1 MSLELPGYVLD
12 VFALV
17 GLPWPNVDEDELR
30 GRARDL
36 RGFAGHFTDLAS
48 QSHQAVADLA
58 EVTGAEA
65 LKALAAEWDRF
76 HSVLAHFPGPAGMF
90 ADALDVAADVVVA
103 QKGAVIAAAVAIN
116 GSFIWRRLG
125 HEGAE

>member
-1 MSLELPGYVLD
+1 MALELPGYVLD

-17 GLPWPNVDEDELR
+17 GLPWPNIDEDELR
-30 GRARDL
+30 GWAQDL

-58 EVTGAEA
+58 EVTDADF

-76 HSVLAHFPGPAGMF
+76 HAVLADFPGPAGVRGC
-90 ADALDVAADVVVA
+90 A
-103 QKGAVIAAAVAIN
+103 GC
-116 GSFIWRRLG
+116 GG
-125 HEGAE
+125 